1 MSNERERLSQMAT
14 GYWLSKMVYVAAKL
28 GLADRLASGPLS
40 VSALASSVGA
50 QSGPLHR
57 LMRGLA
63 SVGVFVE
70 GEPQVFALNPAAEY
84 LRDDHPQSV
93 RPLTIMAGE
102 TQFEA
107 WADLL
112 HSVQTGQTGFEHR
125 FGRPL
130 FDYLGDH
137 PEQAAMFDRAMVS
150 IHGRETAAILDAYDF
165 RSFKRIVDI
174 GGGNASQM
182 VEILQ
187 KHRNLSG
194 MVFDLPH
201 VVERARDALQ
211 RANLANRCDTRG
223 GSFFEEVPAGGDAYL
238 LRHIIHD
245 WDDAASAAILKTIR
259 KAIPAHGKLL
269 VIETVIPPGNDPCF
283 AKLLDLTMLVIPGG
297 LERTQDQYTT
307 LLADAGFQ
315 LTRVV
320 PTTGGVDVIE
330 ALPV

>member
-28 GLADRLASGPLS
+28 GVADLLVNGPLT
-40 VSALASSVGA
+40 ATELAAKVDVLP
-50 QSGPLHR
+50 GPLHR
-57 LMRGLA
+57 LLRGLA
-63 SVGVFVE
+63 SVGVFLE
-70 GEPQVFALNPAAEY
+70 GAPQSFSLTPMAEF

-93 RPLTIMAGE
+93 RPLVIMAGE
-102 TQFEA
+102 AQYEA
-107 WADLL
+107 WGDLL
-112 HSVQTGQTGFEHR
+112 HSVKTGKTGFEHH

-137 PEQAAMFDRAMVS
+137 PEPAAMFDRAMVS
-150 IHGRETAAILDAYDF
+150 IHGRETAAVLDAYDF
-165 RSFKRIVDI
+165 KPFKRIVDV

-182 VEILQ
+182 IEILQ
-187 KHRNLSG
+187 KHRHLSG

-201 VVERARDALQ
+201 VVERARLALQ
-211 RANLANRCDTRG
+211 AANLANRCDTRG
-223 GSFFEEVPAGGDAYL
+223 GSFFEQVPEGCDAYL

-245 WDDAASAAILKTIR
+245 WDDDASTAILR
-259 KAIPAHGKLL
+259 CVRQAIPPHGKLL
-269 VIETVIPPGNDPCF
+269 LIETVIPPGNDPCF

-297 LERTQDQYTT
+297 LERTHAEYTA
-307 LLADAGFQ
+307 LLAGAGFQ

-330 ALPV
+330 AVPV